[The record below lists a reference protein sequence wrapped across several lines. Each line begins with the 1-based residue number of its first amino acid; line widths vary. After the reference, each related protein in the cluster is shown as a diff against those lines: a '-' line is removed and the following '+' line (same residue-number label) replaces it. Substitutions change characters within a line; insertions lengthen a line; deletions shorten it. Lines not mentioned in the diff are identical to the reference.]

1 MSALLISAAA
11 AVLAALQPCSAAD
24 TVPQPPPDST
34 LSMVLNI
41 PAFRL
46 DVRNA
51 EGLVRSFTVAVGS
64 RRYRTPTGRY
74 GVSSVEL
81 NPWWHPPDSP
91 WARREKVTPPGPD
104 NPMGPAKLN
113 FHELYFLHGTPWE
126 QSLGSAASHGCVR
139 MARADVLDL
148 ARIVLTATRPDV
160 SAAEVDA
167 AQADHRRTRRYT
179 LPRRVPLTVQYR
191 TAEVRGDTLELHPD
205 VYARERTT
213 LRARALEALRLAGV
227 TVDLIDTVKL
237 DSLVRAGRRGHARLA
252 IGELLVSPA
261 ALPAP
266 EVPAPEVPAPVA
278 PAVVVPAVA
287 VPAVVVPAGV
297 EPVVAEPNG
306 SKR

>member
-1 MSALLISAAA
+1 MSAILTSLAAA
-11 AVLAALQPCSAAD
+11 ILAANPPCPGPDAAAWMATDSA
-24 TVPQPPPDST
+24 

-46 DVRNA
+46 DVRTGD
-51 EGLVRSFTVAVGS
+51 GLVRSYTVAVGS

-74 GVSSVEL
+74 AVSSVEL

-91 WARREKVTPPGPD
+91 WARRETVTPPGPD

-139 MARADVLDL
+139 MARADVLEL

-160 SAAEVDA
+160 SAADVDA
-167 AQADHRRTRRYT
+167 AEADPRRTRRYA
-179 LPRRVPLTVQYR
+179 LRRPVPLTVEYR

-205 VYARERTT
+205 VYRRERTT
-213 LRARALEALRLAGV
+213 LRSRALEALRQSGV
-227 TVDLIDTVKL
+227 TVDLIDTAKL

-252 IGELLVSPA
+252 IEQLLVPPA

-266 EVPAPEVPAPVA
+266 DVPAATETRRSGP
-278 PAVVVPAVA
+278 
-287 VPAVVVPAGV
+287 
-297 EPVVAEPNG
+297 
-306 SKR
+306 

>member
-1 MSALLISAAA
+1 MSAILTSLAAA
-11 AVLAALQPCSAAD
+11 AILAANPPCAGGDAG
-24 TVPQPPPDST
+24 TWMAPDSA

-46 DVRNA
+46 DVRNGD
-51 EGLVRSFTVAVGS
+51 GLVRSYTVAVGA

-74 GVSSVEL
+74 AVSSVEL

-139 MARADVLDL
+139 MARADVLEL

-160 SAAEVDA
+160 SAADVDA
-167 AQADHRRTRRYT
+167 AEADPRRTRRYT
-179 LPRRVPLTVQYR
+179 LRRPVPLTVEYR

-205 VYARERTT
+205 VYGRERTT
-213 LRARALEALRLAGV
+213 LRSQALDALREAGV
-227 TVDLIDTVKL
+227 TVDLVDMVKL

-252 IGELLVSPA
+252 IGDLLASPA
-261 ALPAP
+261 ALPGT
-266 EVPAPEVPAPVA
+266 EA
-278 PAVVVPAVA
+278 PAAADSSLPGAI
-287 VPAVVVPAGV
+287 PLERRWWP
-297 EPVVAEPNG
+297 
-306 SKR
+306 

>member
-1 MSALLISAAA
+1 MSAILTTLSAAA
-11 AVLAALQPCSAAD
+11 ILAASPPCAGVDPA
-24 TVPQPPPDST
+24 PWMAPDSL

-46 DVRNA
+46 DVRN
-51 EGLVRSFTVAVGS
+51 GDGQVRSYTVAVGS
-64 RRYRTPTGRY
+64 RRYRTPVGRY
-74 GVSSVEL
+74 GISSVEL

-139 MARADVLDL
+139 MARADVLEL

-160 SAAEVDA
+160 SAADVDA
-167 AQADHRRTRRYT
+167 AQADYRRTRRYT
-179 LPRRVPLTVQYR
+179 LPRPVPLTVEYR

-205 VYARERTT
+205 VYRRERTT
-213 LRARALEALRLAGV
+213 LRSRALEALRQSGV
-227 TVDLIDTVKL
+227 TADLIDTEKL

-252 IGELLVSPA
+252 IDQLLLSPA
-261 ALPAP
+261 ALPLPEAP
-266 EVPAPEVPAPVA
+266 METRRR
-278 PAVVVPAVA
+278 
-287 VPAVVVPAGV
+287 
-297 EPVVAEPNG
+297 
-306 SKR
+306 KR

>member
-1 MSALLISAAA
+1 MSILLTSLAAA
-11 AVLAALQPCSAAD
+11 AILAANPPCAGPDAAAWMA
-24 TVPQPPPDST
+24 PDST

-46 DVRNA
+46 DVRNGD
-51 EGLVRSFTVAVGS
+51 GLVRSYTVAVGS

-74 GVSSVEL
+74 AVSSVEL

-139 MARADVLDL
+139 MARADVLEL
-148 ARIVLTATRPDV
+148 ARIVLTATRPAV
-160 SAAEVDA
+160 SAADVDA
-167 AQADHRRTRRYT
+167 AEADPRRTRRYD
-179 LPRRVPLTVQYR
+179 LRRTVPLTVEYR

-205 VYARERTT
+205 VYGRERTP
-213 LRARALEALRLAGV
+213 LRSRALEALGQAGV
-227 TVDLIDTVKL
+227 TVDLIGTVKL

-252 IGELLVSPA
+252 MDQLLLSPA
-261 ALPAP
+261 ALPAL
-266 EVPAPEVPAPVA
+266 EVPAAMQIP
-278 PAVVVPAVA
+278 
-287 VPAVVVPAGV
+287 
-297 EPVVAEPNG
+297 
-306 SKR
+306 RRMR